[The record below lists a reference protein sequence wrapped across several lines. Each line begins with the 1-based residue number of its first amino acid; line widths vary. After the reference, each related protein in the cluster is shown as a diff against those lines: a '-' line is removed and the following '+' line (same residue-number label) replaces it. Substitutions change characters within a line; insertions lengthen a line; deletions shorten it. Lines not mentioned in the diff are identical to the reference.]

1 MISYILATTHWETG
15 AYGQRFIYE
24 PVPEQGKGKGK
35 AYGISHKKTGKVYY
49 GRGFVQITWFDN
61 YERFTKIL
69 NKLGHDVDLV
79 NNPDLALKPEIAV
92 LILVIGMKDG
102 KFTGRDLSDYF
113 TSTKSDYYNARKIIN
128 GLDKAVIIADIAK
141 EIHYIIK

>member
-1 MISYILATTHWETG
+1 M
-15 AYGQRFIYE
+15 
-24 PVPEQGKGKGK
+24 K
-35 AYGISHKKTGKVYY
+35 A
-49 GRGFVQITWFDN
+49 
-61 YERFTKIL
+61 
-69 NKLGHDVDLV
+69 
-79 NNPDLALKPEIAV
+79 
-92 LILVIGMKDG
+92 G

>member
-1 MISYILATTHWETG
+1 M
-15 AYGQRFIYE
+15 
-24 PVPEQGKGKGK
+24 
-35 AYGISHKKTGKVYY
+35 
-49 GRGFVQITWFDN
+49 
-61 YERFTKIL
+61 
-69 NKLGHDVDLV
+69 V